1 MAGEIYAHP
10 VGAPGARVSSGF
22 GPRTHPVTGEYQ
34 SLHSGLDFPAPEGTP
49 VYSLS
54 SGTVST
60 VASDPI
66 SGNNVKIDHGQMF
79 ATGYL
84 HLSEILVKPGQ
95 DVAAG
100 TMIGRVGKTG
110 RVTGPHLHFVVY
122 RLGKPVDPM
131 PYITIA
137 VLPELAR
144 RAAAAAGAAFDTAR
158 GAAAN
163 YWWLLPIG
171 ASVLLLVAFGKRQRA
186 SGE

>member
-10 VGAPGARVSSGF
+10 VGVPGAKVSSGF

-34 SLHSGLDFPAPEGTP
+34 SLHNGLDFPAPEGTP
-49 VYSLS
+49 VFALS

-60 VASDPI
+60 VSSDAI
-66 SGNNVKIDHGQMF
+66 SGNYVKIDHGMLF
-79 ATGYL
+79 STAYL
-84 HLSEILVKPGQ
+84 HLSEILVQPGQ
-95 DVAAG
+95 NVTAG
-100 TMIGRVGKTG
+100 TMIGRVGRTG
-110 RVTGPHLHFVVY
+110 RVTGAHLHFVVY